1 MNDLEGPF
9 EETHSVFYC
18 LHFPVFFL
26 TFSFLSPLWGPN
38 LRIVCNWKQSGGG
51 CQWRI
56 GDNFFPLLVL
66 TLPPF
71 LSSPCPQGESA
82 AEISALGTSL
92 SNF

>member
-1 MNDLEGPF
+1 MNYLEGPF

-56 GDNFFPLLVL
+56 DHAIVGK
-66 TLPPF
+66 
-71 LSSPCPQGESA
+71 
-82 AEISALGTSL
+82 AEETNSRLD
-92 SNF
+92 FQK